1 MNYMFADG
9 FMGTRAP
16 FFMDVVTLIVAL
28 LPLLIYSAILLARK
42 GMYKTHA
49 LMQNLIFIISV
60 IVIGYFESG
69 VRLGGGFDA
78 FIIGSGVSHT
88 YASIVMVAHIIIATV
103 TLFYWI
109 GTIFRANSEFRKKI
123 LPGRASAS
131 HKFLAL
137 KTFLGIIFTSFSGI
151 WVYLLLFVY

>member
-28 LPLLIYSAILLARK
+28 LPLLIYGGILLARK
-42 GMYKTHA
+42 GRYKTHA
-49 LMQNLIFIISV
+49 FIQNLIFLMSI
-60 IVIGYFESG
+60 IVIAYFESG

-88 YASIVMVAHIIIATV
+88 YASIVMVAHIIISTA
-103 TLFYWI
+103 TLFYWV
-109 GTIFRANSEFRKKI
+109 GTIFSANSEFRKKI
-123 LPGRASAS
+123 LPGSAS
-131 HKFLAL
+131 STHKLLAL